1 MAPINVYF
9 VAICAAALA
18 SALVGWFAP
27 ARKRLRLA
35 DCCLFVASA
44 LIGFSLCRDPLRALS
59 LGTLFPGIYLAF
71 SGWREPT
78 QPPKAACYAAFFGA
92 AWFLTN
98 TTRRLDYSAVA
109 LVLGLAGP
117 YFTLWLTRRTNRAVG
132 IALVLAAAV
141 FQLTRVPFLLAS

>member
-1 MAPINVYF
+1 MAQTNAYF

-27 ARKRLRLA
+27 ARKRLRLT

-44 LIGFSLCRDPLRALS
+44 LLGFLLCRDPLRALS
-59 LGTLFPGIYLAF
+59 LATLSPGIYLAF
-71 SGWREPT
+71 SGWQEPT
-78 QPPKAACYAAFFGA
+78 QPPKEACYAAFLGA
-92 AWFLTN
+92 AWFLSN
-98 TTRRLDYSAVA
+98 TTRRLDYIAVA

-117 YFTLWLTRRTNRAVG
+117 RFVLWLARRTNRRVG

-141 FQLTRVPFLLAS
+141 FQLTRVPLLLAN